1 MFIEQDIQQGFVPFP
16 ESRAKQYQEDG
27 CWKSQTHFQLLVS
40 LKDRFPERVAAI
52 QDHKQL
58 TYQQMYDYAI
68 HYGSYLK
75 QQGIRE
81 TDFVLLQSPNVIEV
95 FIIIFGLYAIGA
107 RPVFC
112 LHGHGS
118 YEIENIARQSRA
130 AGFIKLCAS
139 AHEAT
144 ATEVCEEFST
154 PNFKLWFRENIVS
167 QSSIKASLPQLQS
180 IEPDFNLQALSES
193 EDIAFLQLSGGTTGL
208 PKLIPR
214 THADYIYSIEKSIE
228 VTGLT
233 QDTKQLVVLPVMH
246 NFCMSSPGFLGV
258 FCVGG
263 TVVLSQLTQPRVC
276 FELIQKYQIQQVSL
290 VPAIATLWLNAES
303 LKDYDLSSLQ
313 VIQVGGAKLLPS
325 LAEQIIDTLQ
335 VKLQQVY
342 GMAEGL
348 VNFTHLD
355 DPDQI
360 IIQTQGKKLSHLDE
374 IRIAD
379 QDGNALPVNAIGN
392 IQTRGPY
399 TINGYYNLPD
409 INRRAFTE
417 DGFYKTGDIGYLDEN
432 LNIIVTG
439 REKEQINRSGEKIT
453 PSEVEEFILQ
463 YPSVKDVCVIGV
475 SDKYL
480 GERIKAIIIPKLK
493 NDDIN
498 LKDIRKFLIG
508 KNIAHFKIP
517 DEIEVVPDFKYTHV
531 GKVNRQKLG

>member
-1 MFIEQDIQQGFVPFP
+1 MFIEQDIQLGYVPYP
-16 ESRAKQYQEDG
+16 ESRAQQYRADG
-27 CWKSQTHFQLLVS
+27 CWKSQTHFQWFAT
-40 LKDRFPERVAAI
+40 LKDRFAQRVAAI
-52 QDHKQL
+52 QDDKQL
-58 TYQQMYDYAI
+58 TYQQLYDYAI
-68 HYGSYLK
+68 QYGTYLK
-75 QQGIRE
+75 QKGIRE

-95 FIIIFGLYAIGA
+95 FIVIFGLYAIGA

-130 AGFIKLCAS
+130 KGFIKLCGS
-139 AHEAT
+139 ANESA
-144 ATEVCEEFST
+144 ATEVCEEFSK
-154 PNFKLWFRENIVS
+154 PNFQLWFRESIVS
-167 QSSIKASLPQLQS
+167 QTTIEASLPQLQKVR
-180 IEPDFNLQALSES
+180 PDFNLHAQSES

-214 THADYIYSIEKSIE
+214 IHADYLYSIKKSVE

-233 QDTKQLVVLPVMH
+233 PDTKQLVVLPVMH

-258 FCVGG
+258 FSVGG
-263 TVVLSQLTQPRVC
+263 TVVLSQLTHPRVC
-276 FELIQKYQIQQVSL
+276 FELIQKYKIQQVSL

-313 VIQVGGAKLLPS
+313 VVQVGGAKLLPS

-355 DPDQI
+355 DSDQVT
-360 IIQTQGKKLSHLDE
+360 IQTQGKKLSHLDE
-374 IRIAD
+374 IRITD
-379 QDGNALPVNAIGN
+379 HDGNPLPINAIGH

-399 TINGYYNLPD
+399 TINGYYNLPE
-409 INRRAFTE
+409 INRRSFTE
-417 DGFYKTGDIGYLDEN
+417 DGFYKTGDIGYLDED
-432 LNIIVTG
+432 LNIVVTG

-453 PSEVEEFILQ
+453 PSEIEEFILQ
-463 YPSVKDVCVIGV
+463 LPSVKDVCVIGV
-475 SDKYL
+475 SDAYL
-480 GERIKAIIIPKLK
+480 GERIKAIIIPKL
-493 NDDIN
+493 DDSEIN
-498 LKDIRKFLIG
+498 LKNIRKFLIS

-517 DEIEVVPDFKYTHV
+517 DEIEVVADFKYTHV

>member
-16 ESRAKQYQEDG
+16 ESRVKQYREDG

-258 FCVGG
+258 FFVGG

-508 KNIAHFKIP
+508 KNIAQFKIP